1 MAKIENFSNY
11 TDSLQRNVT
20 ELVDW
25 FSSYIKGQDIEQAVI
40 VFRDAEDGLCFIAGA
55 RDRDFTFSDI
65 NWDLGQA
72 QSFLMNDNYDEE

>member
-1 MAKIENFSNY
+1 MAKILNFSDY

-25 FSSYIKGQDIEQAVI
+25 FSSYIKGRDIEQAVI